1 MISHPVPN
9 GFLYK
14 EHLVNI
20 LTSDKQKLFFIID
33 NKMVLVHLRKKP
45 ENYEK

>member
-1 MISHPVPN
+1 MILHPVPN

-20 LTSDKQKLFFIID
+20 STTDKQNLFFIID
-33 NKMVLVHLRKKP
+33 KKVVLVHLRKKTR
-45 ENYEK
+45 KL